1 MLRNIINEYL
11 VAKKIPGGVIH
22 VQQGNVVLYR
32 DSFGS
37 FVTNTGEVKEISME
51 TLFDIASLTK
61 VVATL
66 PATLVLLDK
75 KQVSLKDSV
84 QKYIPQFQYPNINI
98 EHLLYHNSGLPAD
111 LFPPVKRGE
120 NRDVL
125 EEIFTVDPIF
135 EPGKTVVYSDLGM
148 ILLGKMIEE
157 VSGETFDQFV
167 EREVLIPMGMKNTTF
182 NPREE
187 IRSLIAA
194 TEYMNGSYVQG
205 VVHDEKAYML
215 NGVSGSAGLFSCLD
229 DLVKYVHYWLHPSDQ
244 TVFNPAW
251 LQDCHQNFF
260 KHRGL
265 GFEVW
270 NGKDTEVTISTDWSI
285 GSFGHTGF
293 TGTSIWIDPK
303 EKLFVVLLTN
313 AIHYGRDVPKKEF
326 RLEIHESVYE
336 TFIKKESTNYEK
348 LD

>member
-1 MLRNIINEYL
+1 MLKNVINEYL

-22 VQQGNVVLYR
+22 VQQGDVVLYR

-37 FVTNTGEVKEISME
+37 FVTNDGEVKQITME
-51 TLFDIASLTK
+51 TVFDIASLTK
-61 VVATL
+61 IVATL
-66 PATLVLLDK
+66 PTTLVLLDK
-75 KQVSLKDSV
+75 KKLSLKDSV
-84 QKYIPQFQYPNINI
+84 QKYFPQFRYPNIIIENI
-98 EHLLYHNSGLPAD
+98 LYHNSGLPAD
-111 LFPPVKRGE
+111 LTPAVQRHE
-120 NRDVL
+120 ERNIL
-125 EEIFTVDPIF
+125 EEILNVVPNF

-148 ILLGKMIEE
+148 ILLGKIIEE
-157 VSGETFDQFV
+157 VSGEPFDQFV
-167 EREVLIPMGMKNTTF
+167 EREVLIPMGMKKTTF
-182 NPREE
+182 NPKEE
-187 IRSLIAA
+187 VRSLIAS
-194 TEYMNGSYVQG
+194 TEYMNGSYIQG

-229 DLVKYVHYWLHPSDQ
+229 DLVQYVHYWLHPSEQ
-244 TVFNPAW
+244 TVFDPIL
-251 LQDCHQNFF
+251 LQDCHQTFF

-270 NGKDTEVTISTDWSI
+270 NGKDTEVTISTNWSN

-326 RLEIHESVYE
+326 RLDIHESVYE
-336 TFIKKESTNYEK
+336 TFIKKECTDYEK
-348 LD
+348 LY